1 MAEYIMTDCART
13 MDFFTAWKR
22 LCKAQ
27 RGACGDCP
35 LFGDAT
41 GSIFNCLRCACEQPA
56 EAVRIVQA
64 WADAHPA
71 PTWED
76 KLRELLPCADMEQVV
91 SCLCPGELFGGPGPS
106 RWHCTTK
113 DADCRACWQREY
125 AEGE

>member
-1 MAEYIMTDCART
+1 MTDCTRT

-27 RGACGDCP
+27 RVACRGCP

-41 GSIFNCLRCACEQPA
+41 GSIFTCQRFAFEQPA

-64 WADAHPA
+64 WADAHPG

-76 KLRELLPCADMEQVV
+76 KLRELLPCVNMGKVV
-91 SCLCPGELFGGPGPS
+91 SSLCPGELFGGPGPS
-106 RWHCTTK
+106 RLHCATK
-113 DADCRACWQREY
+113 GAGCRACWQREY

>member
-1 MAEYIMTDCART
+1 MTDCART
-13 MDFFTAWKR
+13 LDFFAAWKR
-22 LCKAQ
+22 LCEAQ
-27 RGACGDCP
+27 HGSHRGCP

-41 GSIFNCLRCACEQPA
+41 GSIFTCLRFAFEQPA

-76 KLRELLPCADMEQVV
+76 KLRELLPCVNMGKVV
-91 SCLCPGELFGGPGPS
+91 SSLCPGELFGGPGPS
-106 RWHCTTK
+106 RLHCTTK
-113 DADCRACWQREY
+113 DADCCACWQREY

>member
-1 MAEYIMTDCART
+1 MTDCTRT
-13 MDFFTAWKR
+13 LDLFAAWKR

-27 RGACGDCP
+27 HGACRGCP

-41 GSIFNCLRCACEQPA
+41 GSIFTCQRFAFEQPA

-76 KLRELLPCADMEQVV
+76 KLRELLPCVNMGKVV
-91 SCLCPGELFGGPGPS
+91 SSLCPGELFGGPGPS
-106 RWHCTTK
+106 RLHCATK
-113 DADCRACWQREY
+113 GAGCRACWQREY

>member
-1 MAEYIMTDCART
+1 MTDCNKT
-13 MDFFTAWKR
+13 LDFFAAWKR

-27 RGACGDCP
+27 HGACRGCP
-35 LFGDAT
+35 LSGDAT
-41 GSIFNCLRCACEQPA
+41 GSIFTCQRFAFEQPA

-76 KLRELLPCADMEQVV
+76 KLRELLPCVNMGKVV
-91 SCLCPGELFGGPGPS
+91 SSLCPGELFGGPGPS
-106 RWHCTTK
+106 RLHCATK
-113 DADCRACWQREY
+113 GAGCRACWQREY

>member
-1 MAEYIMTDCART
+1 MTDCT
-13 MDFFTAWKR
+13 KTLDFFAAWKR

-27 RGACGDCP
+27 HGACSGCP
-35 LFGDAT
+35 MTEDAS
-41 GSIFNCLRCACEQPA
+41 GRIFTCLRFAFEQPA

-64 WADAHPA
+64 WADARPVF
-71 PTWED
+71 TWAY

-91 SCLCPGELFGGPGPS
+91 SSLCPGELFGGPGPS
-106 RWHCTTK
+106 RLHCATK

>member
-1 MAEYIMTDCART
+1 MTDCTRT
-13 MDFFTAWKR
+13 LGLFAAWKR

-27 RGACGDCP
+27 HGACRGCP

-41 GSIFNCLRCACEQPA
+41 GSVCACHRVAVEQPA

-76 KLRELLPCADMEQVV
+76 KLRELLPGVNMGKVV
-91 SCLCPGELFGGPGPS
+91 SSLCPGELFGGPGPS
-106 RWHCTTK
+106 RLHCATK
-113 DADCRACWQREY
+113 GAGCRACWQREY
-125 AEGE
+125 VEGE

>member
-1 MAEYIMTDCART
+1 MTDCART
-13 MDFFTAWKR
+13 LDLFAAWKR

-27 RGACGDCP
+27 HGACRGCP

-41 GSIFNCLRCACEQPA
+41 GSIFTCQRFAFEQPA

-64 WADAHPA
+64 WADAHPG

-76 KLRELLPCADMEQVV
+76 KLRELLPCVNMGKVV
-91 SCLCPGELFGGPGPS
+91 SSLCPGELFGGPGPS
-106 RWHCTTK
+106 RLHCATK
-113 DADCRACWQREY
+113 GAGCRACWQREY

>member
-1 MAEYIMTDCART
+1 MTDCTRT
-13 MDFFTAWKR
+13 LDFFAAWKR

-27 RGACGDCP
+27 HCACRGCP

-41 GSIFNCLRCACEQPA
+41 GSIFTCQRFAFEQPA

-76 KLRELLPCADMEQVV
+76 KLRELLPCVNMGKVV
-91 SCLCPGELFGGPGPS
+91 SSLCPGELFGGPGPS
-106 RWHCTTK
+106 RLHCATK
-113 DADCRACWQREY
+113 GAGCRACWQREY

>member
-13 MDFFTAWKR
+13 MDFFAAWKR

-27 RGACGDCP
+27 RGDCRGCP

-41 GSIFNCLRCACEQPA
+41 GSIFTCQRFAFEQPA

-64 WADAHPA
+64 WADANPA

-76 KLRELLPCADMEQVV
+76 KLRELLPCVNMGKVV
-91 SCLCPGELFGGPGPS
+91 SSLCPGELFGGQGPS
-106 RWHCTTK
+106 RLHCATK
-113 DADCRACWQREY
+113 GAGCRACWQREY

>member
-1 MAEYIMTDCART
+1 MTDCTRT
-13 MDFFTAWKR
+13 LDLFAAWKR

-27 RGACGDCP
+27 GGACRGCP

-41 GSIFNCLRCACEQPA
+41 GSIFTCQRFAFEQPA

-64 WADAHPA
+64 WADAHTA

-76 KLRELLPCADMEQVV
+76 KLRELLPCVNMGKVV
-91 SCLCPGELFGGPGPS
+91 SSLCPGELFGGPGPS
-106 RWHCTTK
+106 RLHCATK
-113 DADCRACWQREY
+113 GAGCRACWQREY

>member
-1 MAEYIMTDCART
+1 MTDCART
-13 MDFFTAWKR
+13 MDLFAAWKR

-27 RGACGDCP
+27 RGACRGCP

-41 GSIFNCLRCACEQPA
+41 GSIFTCQRFAFEQPA

-76 KLRELLPCADMEQVV
+76 KLRELLPCVNMGKVV
-91 SCLCPGELFGGPGPS
+91 SSLCPGELFGGPGPS
-106 RWHCTTK
+106 RLHCATK
-113 DADCRACWQREY
+113 GAGCRACWQREY
-125 AEGE
+125 VEGE